1 MINFKKNIMIK
12 KEFKRTRHSN
22 RVYPPKLCQKPDCN
36 LEFIPTDAR
45 QIYCSKQHQI
55 DSNNDKR
62 KIVDSIEKDFTKAA
76 KSNKRILIKIL
87 SSEEYKT
94 RCYIHYSILRYEG
107 YDFDIFHTI
116 KLDEKTKREVKFC
129 YDYGIWLLDSE
140 MKYYKIIK
148 LENK

>member
-1 MINFKKNIMIK
+1 MIK

-76 KSNKRILIKIL
+76 KSNKRILIKVR
-87 SSEEYKT
+87 SSREYQNIG
-94 RCYIHYSILRYEG
+94 YINHSILRYEG
-107 YDFDIFHTI
+107 YDFDVFHTI
-116 KLDEKTKREVKFC
+116 KIEEKTNREVKFC
-129 YDYGIWLLDSE
+129 YDYGICLVDSE
-140 MKYYKIIK
+140 NKNYKIIK

>member
-1 MINFKKNIMIK
+1 MIK

-22 RVYPPKLCQKPDCN
+22 RVYPPKLCKKPDCN

-76 KSNKRILIKIL
+76 KNNRRILIKIL
-87 SSEEYKT
+87 NSEEYKK
-94 RCYIHYSILRYEG
+94 RGCIDYSILRYEG
-107 YDFDIFHTI
+107 YDFNVFHTV
-116 KLDEKTKREVKFC
+116 KFELKTKREVKFC
-129 YDYGIWLLDSE
+129 YDYGIWLSDSE
-140 MKYYKIIK
+140 KNNYKIIK
-148 LENK
+148 FENK

>member
-1 MINFKKNIMIK
+1 M
-12 KEFKRTRHSN
+12 KEIKRTRHSN

-45 QIYCSKQHQI
+45 QIYCSKQHRI

-107 YDFDIFHTI
+107 FDHDVFHSI
-116 KLDEKTKREVKFC
+116 KFESETNREVKFC
-129 YDYGIWLLDSE
+129 YDYGLMLLNSE
-140 MKYYKIIK
+140 KDIYEIIK
-148 LENK
+148 L